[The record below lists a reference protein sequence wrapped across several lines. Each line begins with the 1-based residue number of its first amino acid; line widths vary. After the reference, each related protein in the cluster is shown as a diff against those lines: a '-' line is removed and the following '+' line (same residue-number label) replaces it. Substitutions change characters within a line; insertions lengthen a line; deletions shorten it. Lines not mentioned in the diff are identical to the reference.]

1 MTKPDLKL
9 AFDVMT
15 QAPEIIVYDA
25 EPNFGNNTL
34 VFGRV
39 GHLSADGRYYIS
51 CFVHYVYEKV
61 W

>member
-39 GHLSADGRYYIS
+39 GHLSADGR
-51 CFVHYVYEKV
+51 
-61 W
+61 